1 MLEHLLT
8 ELTEKLQLPLNL
20 EKNKEGYYTLTLNE
34 ETELLFKDLNPG
46 FSCKSLIKEIPK
58 EDSLEDL
65 YILLMK
71 ANFLGQGTKG
81 AAIAI
86 DDNVKNFIFTLS
98 VPEELQY
105 RLFKDRV
112 EDFVNYLNYWK
123 KTIIHEKQKN

>member
-8 ELTEKLQLPLNL
+8 ELTEKLELSLNL
-20 EKNKEGYYTLTLNE
+20 EKNTQGYYTIVLNK
-34 ETELLFKDLNPG
+34 ETELLFKELNPG
-46 FSCKSLIKEIPK
+46 FACRSLIKEIPK
-58 EDSLEDL
+58 ENSLEDL

-81 AAIAI
+81 GVIAI
-86 DDNVKNFIFTLS
+86 DDNLKNFIFTLS

-105 RLFKDRV
+105 RLFKERV

-123 KTIIHEKQKN
+123 KNIVREKQEK